1 MSTGEGEGQEIP
13 PWVLTPPEGG
23 ARGSHRREGQDALS
37 NLSSHSGLP
46 SRFPL
51 QALRLEPQHGGGEAS
66 SASGKESGVLTV
78 SELAP

>member
-1 MSTGEGEGQEIP
+1 M
-13 PWVLTPPEGG
+13 
-23 ARGSHRREGQDALS
+23 LS
-37 NLSSHSGLP
+37 PTCPAIQGYP
-46 SRFPL
+46 VGFPL

>member
-1 MSTGEGEGQEIP
+1 VSTGEGEGQEIP

-46 SRFPL
+46 SRVSPAGP
-51 QALRLEPQHGGGEAS
+51 QAGATARGR
-66 SASGKESGVLTV
+66 
-78 SELAP
+78 